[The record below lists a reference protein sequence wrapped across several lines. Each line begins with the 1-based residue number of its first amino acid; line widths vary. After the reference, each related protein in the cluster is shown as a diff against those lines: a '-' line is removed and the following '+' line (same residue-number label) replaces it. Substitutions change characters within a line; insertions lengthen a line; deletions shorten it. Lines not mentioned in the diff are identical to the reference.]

1 MARKADNSGQWQ
13 DDNWDNDQFLDEQ
26 VERMIESVST
36 TGVKAQRQSAARRI
50 ERYREEKLLQA
61 RLREV
66 YE

>member
-1 MARKADNSGQWQ
+1 MAKKANDSQQWQ
-13 DDNWDNDQFLDEQ
+13 DDDWDNDVVLDEQ
-26 VERMIESVST
+26 MERMIETVST
-36 TGVKAQRQSAARRI
+36 MDIRAPRQSAARRI